1 MVTVTMPVPAEQPCE
16 VAAELRARVPRLMK
30 EGKLHRTARVIEKA
44 NRLCPATERETWA
57 AAVELAEALG
67 TPGKYTEAKRLIDAI
82 GKAADAPE
90 GAKVAAKAAAGRLER
105 FDKEW
110 PAADKVTAE
119 MRKAYAVAEQ
129 AAADGKL
136 EEAVGL
142 YEKAWEAWPLN
153 GQALMSAGFLAK
165 KLGRTGEAQ
174 RFFDRATAALEGRT
188 RQTGRAEV
196 PNGFSGEVS
205 AVAWS

>member
-57 AAVELAEALG
+57 AAVEAAAALG

-90 GAKVAAKAAAGRLER
+90 GAKMAAKAAAERVER
-105 FDKEW
+105 FDREW
-110 PAADKVTAE
+110 PAPDQVTAE
-119 MRKAYAVAEQ
+119 MRKAYEVAEQ
-129 AAADGKL
+129 AAAGGKL
-136 EEAVGL
+136 EEAAGL
-142 YEKAWEAWPLN
+142 YEKAWEVWPLN
-153 GQALMSAGFLAK
+153 GHALVSAGFVAK
-165 KLGRTGEAQ
+165 KLNRREEAQ
-174 RFFDRATAALEGRT
+174 RFFDRTIAVLEGRT
-188 RQTGRAEV
+188 GSTGRAEV
-196 PNGFSGEVS
+196 PNGFTDP
-205 AVAWS
+205 ALA